1 MDIAHLKKIPLFS
14 NLTSDHLAKV
24 AAIGREVEVGGS
36 QVVFREGDVGTDF
49 YVIVSG
55 RVRISKMVPG
65 VGEEALA
72 ILEPG
77 SYFGEMALIDDTPR
91 SADAIAH
98 TPCKLWVM
106 QKQDL
111 EELMFLH
118 KDLAYE
124 LLWTFVRTLSTRLRE
139 TNDKIKAFFALSARF

>member
-1 MDIAHLKKIPLFS
+1 MDPAQLKKIPLFA
-14 NLTSDHLAKV
+14 NLTNDHLAKV
-24 AAIGREVEVGGS
+24 GAIATQKEFKANEKIFS
-36 QVVFREGDVGTDF
+36 EGDVGTEM
-49 YVIVSG
+49 YLIMKG

-91 SADAIAH
+91 SADATAH
-98 TPCKLWVM
+98 LAVTLSVV
-106 QKQDL
+106 QKADL

-124 LLWTFVRTLSTRLRE
+124 LLWTFVRTLSARLRE